1 MADFYSLDD
10 FDTTGKT
17 VILRVDVNSP
27 INPETGQL
35 LGDTRIRAHLNT
47 IKALEGSKLVIL
59 AHQSRPGA
67 RDFVSL
73 KVHADRLSSLL
84 GRKVRHVDDLFGST
98 AIRAITT
105 MSPGE
110 IILLENV
117 RFFSEEVVI
126 KKYNGEDFIPQAE
139 TNIIRNLAPLAD
151 YFVCDAFAAAHRSQ
165 PSLVGF
171 VERLPT
177 MAGLVME
184 KELSNLGRALDGAES
199 PAVAILG
206 GAKADDSIGIA
217 KNMLSNNTVD
227 MVLTTG
233 VVANIFL
240 LAKGVDI
247 GTPNRE
253 FITKK
258 FKDADRMLIEAQEVL
273 QTWPDKLKVPRDV
286 AVNDDGK
293 RKRISVEDLPTDLPI
308 WDIGLDTIVDY
319 SDYIERAHTIIA
331 NGPAGVF
338 ETEEFALGTEELF
351 RAMARSEGFSVV
363 GGGETSTVCS
373 ILNIDRDIDHIS
385 TGGGACISYL
395 GGKAMPV
402 KIALERSK
410 QLHEEGAYKQ

>member
-1 MADFYSLDD
+1 MADFYSLED

-27 INPETGQL
+27 INPDTGEL
-35 LGDTRIRAHLNT
+35 LGDTRIRAHLET
-47 IKALEGSKLVIL
+47 IRALEGSKLVIL

-84 GRKVRHVDDLFGST
+84 GRKVRYVDDLFGSSARNT
-98 AIRAITT
+98 IAR
-105 MSPGE
+105 MSPGD

-117 RFFSEEVVI
+117 RFYSEEVEI

-171 VERLPT
+171 VEELPS
-177 MAGLVME
+177 MAGKVMDR
-184 KELSNLGRALDGAES
+184 ELRNLGKALEGAES
-199 PAVAILG
+199 PSVAILG
-206 GAKADDSIGIA
+206 GAKADDSIAIA
-217 KNMLSNNTVD
+217 KNMLTNRTVD

-240 LAKGVDI
+240 MAKGVDI
-247 GTPNRE
+247 GTPTRE
-253 FITKK
+253 FLRKK
-258 FKDADRMLIEAQEVL
+258 FTDLDKLLKDAAEIMK
-273 QTWPDKLKVPRDV
+273 TWPDKLKVPKDV
-286 AVNDDGK
+286 ALNNDGE
-293 RKRISVEDLPTDLPI
+293 RMRVPLSELPIDLPI
-308 WDIGLDTIVDY
+308 WDIGLDTIVEF
-319 SDYIERAHTIIA
+319 SDYIERAKLIIA

-338 ETEEFALGTEELF
+338 ETSEFALGTEELF
-351 RAMARSEGFSVV
+351 KSMARSEGFSVM

-373 ILNIDRDIDHIS
+373 ILNISREIDHIS
-385 TGGGACISYL
+385 TGGGACISFL
-395 GGKAMPV
+395 GGKTMPV